1 MDDILDFQLPKRSN
15 SIIKVIGVGG
25 GGSNAVNYM
34 YKQGITGVDFVVC
47 NTDNQALE
55 SSPVEYKIHLGTTL
69 TEGMGA
75 GSKPEIGKQSAIEN
89 LMDIE
94 KMLEDNARMV
104 FITAGMGGGTGTGA
118 APVIAKAAR
127 EKGLLTVGI
136 VTIPFLFEGNDR
148 INKALDGVEE
158 LQHQV
163 DALLVIN
170 NEKLKD
176 MFGDLKLSQ
185 AFAKADSVLT
195 TAAKG
200 IAEIITLPG
209 YVNVDFKDVQ
219 TVMKDSGVAIMGS
232 GFASG
237 EERAQHAIE
246 QALLSPL
253 LNNNDVGGAQQILLH
268 ITSGTEEVTMD
279 EVTVI
284 TDYLHTRI
292 GKNASIIWGT
302 GYADNLE
309 DKVGVTV
316 IATGFNV
323 SNVHAGLGK
332 QHIDIPTEEEK
343 NTGGKAV
350 FSLDDEPVNTKDDVK
365 GQTILSF
372 DNSKEGAREVEF
384 DIPKKEPE
392 DRISQFYAHPPKP
405 KKEEVFSSNSLENI
419 EDRSFLGMKRQ
430 LSEKDFDNEK
440 LLDYLEAV
448 PAYARKKNQQ
458 QNQNDVEISN
468 FTISKANGEITIKEH
483 NKYLNDN
490 ID

>member
-1 MDDILDFQLPKRSN
+1 MDDIMNFQMPGKQT
-15 SIIKVIGVGG
+15 SIIKVVGVGG

-34 YKQGITGVDFVVC
+34 YKQGISGVDFVVC

-94 KMLEDNARMV
+94 RMLDDNARMV

-185 AFAKADSVLT
+185 AFARADSVLT

-237 EERAQHAIE
+237 EDRARQAIE

-253 LNNNDVGGAQQILLH
+253 LNNNDVGGARQILLH
-268 ITSGTEEVTMD
+268 ITSGEDEVTMD
-279 EVTVI
+279 EVSVI

-302 GYADNLE
+302 GYADNLD

-316 IATGFNV
+316 IATGFSV
-323 SNVHAGLGK
+323 SNVHAELGK
-332 QHIDIPTEEEK
+332 REAEVPRSEEEAS
-343 NTGGKAV
+343 GKSI
-350 FSLDDEPVNTKDDVK
+350 FSLEDEPESPKEDEK
-365 GQTILSF
+365 GQTIISF
-372 DNSKEGAREVEF
+372 DKTKEGAREVEF
-384 DIPKKEPE
+384 DLPKKEPE
-392 DRISQFYAHPPKP
+392 DRISKFYQSGNGARH
-405 KKEEVFSSNSLENI
+405 KEESPVHTLEII
-419 EDRSFLGMKRQ
+419 EDRSLLGVKRK
-430 LSEKDFDNEK
+430 LSDKDFENEK
-440 LLDYLEAV
+440 LLDYLESV
-448 PAYARKKNQQ
+448 PAYARKKQIRKEEK
-458 QNQNDVEISN
+458 DVEISN
-468 FTISKANGEITIKEH
+468 FTISNKNGEVTIKEH
-483 NKYLNDN
+483 NRYLNDN
-490 ID
+490 VD